1 MCKDCTFVIGPHQAK
16 KEDELS
22 YKKKVRNSYLTPG
35 KRDHKVDII
44 CLSPKGEIDLSS
56 KKGAHIKKV
65 VFDIAGHPNE
75 ANIISNIKKGL
86 SKVNKEPNPI
96 FIRVAKDSVV
106 HDEGIIKVSK
116 ISDILNYPPLQTCV
130 GC

>member
-1 MCKDCTFVIGPHQAK
+1 MCKDCTFVIGHHQPE

-22 YKKKVRNSYLTPG
+22 YKKKVRNSCLTPG

-44 CLSPKGEIDLSS
+44 CLSQKGEVDLRS

-75 ANIISNIKKGL
+75 ASIISNIKRGL
-86 SKVNKEPNPI
+86 SKVNKEPNPV
-96 FIRVAKDSVV
+96 FLRVSTDDIY
-106 HDEGIIKVSK
+106 HEGCFKISK
-116 ISDILNYPPLQTCV
+116 ISDVLNFPQQTSYV